1 MLGRHPLLSAALVV
15 AALGNFVDVYDLV
28 LFLVVKN
35 QSLRDLG
42 VAPER
47 VLESGAFILNAQ
59 MVGMLV
65 GGLVWGVLGDRIG
78 RTKVLFGSIFLYS
91 IANILNAFVHTL
103 DHYAFLRFLAGV
115 GLAGELGAGVTLVAE
130 LIPSHLRGYGT
141 TIIACVGILGAIAA
155 GLTGDILSWRMTY
168 VVGGCLGLLLLV
180 LRVSVAESE
189 LFKAVKERGGSVKDI
204 ARLFM
209 SPRRLWRLARCVV
222 IGVPIWFVVGIILSN
237 AKEIA
242 TALGASEGP
251 SSGIAIAVCYTG
263 LFLGDIAGGLLSQYL
278 KSRKRAVAIFLMLNS
293 VLPTLFLTREGL
305 SLGEVY
311 AYLLVLGFAAGYW
324 VLVVT
329 MAAEQFGTNVRATVT
344 TSIPN
349 FIRGSIVPVSAIFLW
364 MKDSHG
370 VIDSAINVGI
380 GVSVLAS
387 VCFFSIEET
396 FSRDLDF
403 VEGA

>member
-1 MLGRHPLLSAALVV
+1 MFGRHPLFSAALVV

-35 QSLRDLG
+35 QSLKDLG
-42 VAPER
+42 VLPEH
-47 VLESGAFILNAQ
+47 VLESGAYILNCQ

-91 IANILNAFVHTL
+91 VANILNSLVHII
-103 DHYAFLRFLAGV
+103 DHYALLRFLAGV

-130 LIPSHLRGYGT
+130 LMPARLRGYGT
-141 TIIACVGILGAIAA
+141 TIIACVGLLGAVTA

-168 VVGGCLGLLLLV
+168 VVGGGLGLLLLV

-189 LFKAVKERGGSVKDI
+189 LFKAVQEEGGSVRDI
-204 ARLFM
+204 ARLFL
-209 SPRRLWRLARCVV
+209 SPHRVWRLLRCVV
-222 IGVPIWFVVGIILSN
+222 IGIPIWFIVGILLSN
-237 AKEIA
+237 AKEVSM
-242 TALGASEGP
+242 ALGVEGSP
-251 SSGIAIAVCYTG
+251 RSGMSIAICYTG
-263 LFLGDIAGGLLSQYL
+263 LLFGDITGGLLSQYL
-278 KSRKRAVAIFLMLNS
+278 KSRKRAVAIFLMLSS
-293 VLPTLFLTREGL
+293 VLPILFLTRERL
-305 SLGEVY
+305 SLDDFY
-311 AYLLVLGFAAGYW
+311 LYLLVLGFAAGYW

-364 MKDSHG
+364 LKDSQG
-370 VIDSAINVGI
+370 VIDAAINVGI

-387 VCFFSIEET
+387 VCFFSMDET

-403 VEGA
+403 VEGV